1 MPAGGNKRKKPTKA
15 SALRAKKTKTL
26 RGQSSKALS
35 PSAEKHQK
43 QVEAA
48 QAIKDPEAVLAALQ
62 ELQATVGDLTKRR
75 RHEPCSDTDFRAIVD
90 HLKTVCPPPK
100 RCSVTVTRVPTSEI
114 DSGAHADTDKVRDKF
129 TITIDKSLTYYE
141 TEQFMIH
148 EWAHVLAWRP
158 YHPLSGDHG
167 PDWGV
172 WYSIVYRKYFGTE

>member
-1 MPAGGNKRKKPTKA
+1 MSSGGKKRKKT
-15 SALRAKKTKTL
+15 T
-26 RGQSSKALS
+26 SSRKVEPLD
-35 PSAEKHQK
+35 EEHQK

-48 QAIKDPEAVLAALQ
+48 QAIQNPEAVLAALQ

-75 RHEPCSDTDFRAIVD
+75 RHEPCSDADFRAIVD

-100 RCSVTVTRVPTSEI
+100 RCSVSVTRVPTSEI
-114 DSGAHADTDKVRDKF
+114 GQDQHADTGKSRDKF

-172 WYSIVYRKYFGTE
+172 WYSIVYRKYFGVE